1 MKIADKWNKRLT
13 NSPFNVDLVA
23 EDERIF
29 EENRIRIEDEST
41 IRKEVTERK
50 DKAKNEII
58 IKALAEFSDMEALRQ
73 EKRAIME
80 EEHRLKALLTLE
92 KANANLKADRLA
104 AERAEKQRSQA
115 KLAHRRDAYRSSL
128 SSVVKEEGF
137 ALKKKHGIENR
148 VGKYS
153 DGRMDINEAP
163 IGDVLDMEMNSSKKS
178 STPNS
183 ATGQGR
189 SRSDVNTAG
198 SSY

>member
-23 EDERIF
+23 EDERIY
-29 EENRIRIEDEST
+29 EENRIRREQEAN

-50 DKAKNEII
+50 EKAKNEII

-104 AERAEKQRSQA
+104 AERAEKQRAQA
-115 KLAHRRDAYRSSL
+115 KLAHRRDAYKSSL
-128 SSVVKEEGF
+128 SSVVKEEGL

-153 DGRMDINEAP
+153 DGRMDIGAAP
-163 IGDVLDMEMNSSKKS
+163 IGDVLDMELSKKS
-178 STPNS
+178 STSNS
-183 ATGQGR
+183 KASRGR
-189 SRSDVNTAG
+189 SRTGVSTA
-198 SSY
+198 SSRY

>member
-115 KLAHRRDAYRSSL
+115 HRRDAYRSSL

-178 STPNS
+178 STS

-189 SRSDVNTAG
+189 SRSGVNTAG